1 MNWHRI
7 HCGLCRSKKLVP
19 SLDLGT
25 TPLANEYVRDPTGVQ
40 SDYPLG
46 IVVCEACGHSQI
58 SYLVDVSVLFNDYAY
73 ATSTSKVTL
82 DHLRNEVD
90 DVRKFHENTS
100 GLLLDSKAFVL
111 EIGCNDGAM
120 LAMWKA
126 AGVGRVLGI
135 DPAASKLKA
144 HDVDTIDAFFTREV
158 GVEIRGSHGLADV
171 VVANN
176 VFAHVPDVLDVAEG
190 VFEVLEE
197 DGLFVFEVS
206 YLLDMAVEPLFDTIY
221 HEHMSYH
228 AVKPLAMMLDKV
240 GLPIVH
246 VEQIAGQ
253 QGRGS
258 LRVIACKT
266 TGRSIDCETAR
277 VLMLS
282 EAQVNLWDVLF
293 WVRMKADIFKAGNE
307 IRSWIGAMKDLGQS
321 VAGYGAPAKLTTLM
335 YTLKLDIDHVPYVVD
350 DSKWKQGLF
359 TPGKKLP
366 ILAPGKILGEY
377 APDTCVIFAWNFASS
392 IMSKNQ
398 GYRGRWVIPL
408 PVLRER
414 KSGT

>member
-7 HCGLCRSKKLVP
+7 YCALCHSKKLVK

-25 TPLANEYVRDPTGVQ
+25 TPLANEYVRDASVVQ
-40 SDYPLG
+40 SEYPLG

-58 SYLVDVSVLFNDYAY
+58 SYLVDVGVLFNDYAY
-73 ATSTSKVTL
+73 ATSTSQVTL
-82 DHLRNEVD
+82 DHLQEEAN
-90 DVRKFHENTS
+90 DVAKFHENTS
-100 GLLLDSKAFVL
+100 GLKLDSKSFIL

-126 AGVGRVLGI
+126 MGVGRVLGI

-144 HDVDTIDAFFTREV
+144 HDVETIDTFFRREV
-158 GVEIRGSHGLADV
+158 GAEIRASHGPADI

-190 VFEVLEE
+190 VFDVLAEE
-197 DGLFVFEVS
+197 GLFVFEVS
-206 YLLDMAVEPLFDTIY
+206 YLMDMAVERLFDTIY

-246 VEQIAGQ
+246 VEQMAEQ

-266 TGRSIDCETAR
+266 TGRSIDCDDVR
-277 VLMLS
+277 QKMLV
-282 EAQVNLWDVLF
+282 EAQWSVWEPLF
-293 WVRMKADIFKAGNE
+293 WQRMNAAIFETGNKVRQWLEALRD
-307 IRSWIGAMKDLGQS
+307 SGQS

-335 YTLKLDIDHVPYVVD
+335 YTLKLGKEHVPYVVD

-366 ILAPGKILGEY
+366 ILMPEKILGEY
-377 APDTCVIFAWNFASS
+377 APDTCMIFAWNFAES
-392 IMSKNQ
+392 IMKKNS
-398 GYRGRWVIPL
+398 GYRGRWIIPL
-408 PVLRER
+408 PVLCER